1 MIRGT
6 THARLVGQRDASDM
20 YWDHMTG
27 WGWMMM
33 LLWTIVLV
41 VLAVGMIW
49 AILTTS
55 RGSSVQGTGTS
66 SSTPDAPLSARE
78 LLDQRL
84 ARGEIDTEEYQ
95 QRRSAL
101 EEPLTHR

>member
-1 MIRGT
+1 MIGGT
-6 THARLVGQRDASDM
+6 THARLLGQRDASDM

-27 WGWMMM
+27 WGWMML
-33 LLWTIVLV
+33 LLWTIVLI
-41 VLAVGMIW
+41 VLAAGIIW
-49 AILTTS
+49 AILATS
-55 RGSSVQGTGTS
+55 RP
-66 SSTPDAPLSARE
+66 SSTHETPSSAPDAPPSARE

-95 QRRSAL
+95 QRRRVL